1 MPHHTMMLAI
11 AISLNS
17 YEELIKN
24 MQKNYKHSHCG
35 SIWIEGGI
43 WPLEL
48 QGLILREPSM

>member
-24 MQKNYKHSHCG
+24 ICKKITNIHIVG
-35 SIWIEGGI
+35 
-43 WPLEL
+43 LFEL
-48 QGLILREPSM
+48 KVESDHWSCKA